1 MIASLDLQKY
11 ANMQDYFYLLFEA
24 GGNLK
29 RFHFNFRHFY
39 ANLRHFMRSFVVKFS
54 LCQFFQVLMITLF
67 ACLCFMW
74 VFKMMNQR

>member
-29 RFHFNFRHFY
+29 RFHFNFMHFY
-39 ANLRHFMRSFVVKFS
+39 ANLRHFMRSFVVGATFS
-54 LCQFFQVLMITLF
+54 RC
-67 ACLCFMW
+67 
-74 VFKMMNQR
+74 